1 MTVEFRAV
9 LPVVKPL
16 GATWLVPAVGPHGLP
31 RASIRPVFSVP
42 AVDGLVCI
50 VPAADGLVPMV
61 PDADGFGLVGD
72 VVAPEPLMLPEPLMP
87 AEPLLVPDDAPAEPA
102 APPLA
107 PPPAPPPWASASPV
121 LPARRIA
128 AIIDSECRVCRIA
141 NSSILFR
148 SSAYRGQRTLALRCS
163 SGTMMGND
171 DAAGEMPPVNVPRRA
186 IKREGRNKR
195 TPSRGAISP
204 NVQTDRN
211 LRRRRRLSG
220 EERDLSCR
228 RTARPEGSCR
238 QQRADHGAA
247 RAVDRAR
254 GGWPGDGRGRRLDRR
269 ARGAGRRRRHRR
281 RAAGQPRA

>member
-1 MTVEFRAV
+1 MYPLTLEGLDRRCGSWCGELFASSEQTQTARPRRAV
-9 LPVVKPL
+9 LFERR
-16 GATWLVPAVGPHGLP
+16 HGLAARGAGEAAA
-31 RASIRPVFSVP
+31 RAAARTGCCIEVRTGDRRIQSRAAGGRTAWRNLARSRGRTARPCPGHPCVRCSVVP

-163 SGTMMGND
+163 SGTMI
-171 DAAGEMPPVNVPRRA
+171 GERRC
-186 IKREGRNKR
+186 
-195 TPSRGAISP
+195 
-204 NVQTDRN
+204 
-211 LRRRRRLSG
+211 RRRN
-220 EERDLSCR
+220 
-228 RTARPEGSCR
+228 
-238 QQRADHGAA
+238 AA
-247 RAVDRAR
+247 CEC
-254 GGWPGDGRGRRLDRR
+254 
-269 ARGAGRRRRHRR
+269 
-281 RAAGQPRA
+281 AAPCNKT